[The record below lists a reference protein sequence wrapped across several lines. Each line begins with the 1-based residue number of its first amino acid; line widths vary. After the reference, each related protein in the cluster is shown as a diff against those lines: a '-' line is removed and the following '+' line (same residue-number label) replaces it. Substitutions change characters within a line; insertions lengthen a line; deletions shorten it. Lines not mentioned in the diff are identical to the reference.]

1 MSRNAGNAMDE
12 DAANAYLKVVE
23 LLDANPANM
32 DTANG
37 QLGLYKEAYML
48 LYVYYGNVAHDKA
61 RRISTTTSARP
72 TLWDPAECSG
82 A

>member
-48 LYVYYGNVAHDKA
+48 LYVYYGNVAHDKDKA
-61 RRISTTTSARP
+61 AEYADKLNAVK
-72 TLWDPAECSG
+72 TLLGE
-82 A
+82 